1 MNIHEYQA
9 KEILK
14 NYGLPVLKGKSY
26 NKNLETLDT
35 DIKDLKGPPWVVKS
49 QIHAGG
55 RGAGHFKNSF
65 NDKGGVQVIFDK
77 DDVSSVAQS
86 MMGNVLVTK
95 QTGEIGKTV
104 NRIFIEEGCD
114 IDREF
119 YLSLLV
125 DRNTSKVM
133 MMISAA
139 GGMDIEEVAIT
150 NPQKIINVHFTT
162 YNDISLDDSLLTKL
176 DITKNQLDEL
186 TSIINKLLTAFI
198 SIDASS
204 IEINPLVLNKQGNFV
219 ILDAKISLDDNA
231 LFRHPE
237 LLDLKDLTEE
247 DPLELQA
254 AEHDMNY
261 VKLDGSIGCMV
272 NGAGLAMAT
281 MDIIKQFGEEPANF
295 LDLGGTANKDR
306 VIMGFKTIQSDPNVK
321 SILINIF
328 GGIIHCDMIANG
340 IVDAVKELDF
350 KLPLVVRFQGTNAK
364 EGKDKINN
372 SDLGLISID
381 DFTEAAKKV
390 VELAKG

>member
-14 NYGLPVLKGKSY
+14 NYGLPVLKGKSF
-26 NKNLETLDT
+26 NKNLETLDA
-35 DIKDLKGPPWVVKS
+35 DMKDLKGPPWVVKS

-77 DDVSSVAQS
+77 DNVSSVAQS

-150 NPQKIINVHFTT
+150 NPEKIINVHFTT
-162 YNDISLDDSLLTKL
+162 YKDISLDDSLLTKL

-186 TSIINKLLTAFI
+186 TSIINKLLNAFT

-204 IEINPLVLNKQGNFV
+204 IEINPLVLNKQGSFV

>member
-14 NYGLPVLKGKSY
+14 QYGLPVLKGKSY
-26 NKNLETLDT
+26 NKNLETLND
-35 DIKDLKGPPWVVKS
+35 DMADLKGPPWVVKS

-55 RGAGHFKNSF
+55 RGAGYFKNSF
-65 NDKGGVQVIFDK
+65 NDKGGVQVVFEK
-77 DDVSSVAQS
+77 NEVSSIAQS
-86 MMGNVLVTK
+86 MMGNILITK

-125 DRNTSKVM
+125 DRNNSKLM

-139 GGMDIEEVAIT
+139 GGMDIEEVAET
-150 NPQKIINVHFTT
+150 NPEKIINIHFTKYT
-162 YNDISLDDSLLTKL
+162 DISLDESLMTKL
-176 DITKNQLDEL
+176 EINKNQFEEL
-186 TSIINKLLTAFI
+186 TSIINKIVNAFN
-198 SIDASS
+198 SIDAST
-204 IEINPLVLNKQGNFV
+204 IEINPLVLNKHGSFV

-237 LLDLKDLTEE
+237 LLELKDLTEE

-340 IVDAVKELDF
+340 IVEAVKELNF

-364 EGKDKINN
+364 EGRDVINN
-372 SDLGLISID
+372 SNLGLVSID

-390 VELAKG
+390 VELAKS

>member
-14 NYGLPVLKGKSY
+14 NFGLPVLKGKSY
-26 NKNLETLDT
+26 IKNIETLST
-35 DIKDLKGPPWVVKS
+35 DIENLNGPPWVVKS

-55 RGAGHFKNSF
+55 RGAGYFKNSF
-65 NDKGGVQVIFDK
+65 NDKGGVQVIFEK
-77 DDVSSVAQS
+77 NEVSLIAKS
-86 MMGNVLVTK
+86 MMGNVLITK
-95 QTGEIGKTV
+95 QTGQIGKKV

-125 DRNTSKVM
+125 DRNDSKVM

-139 GGMDIEEVAIT
+139 GGMDIEEVAVK
-150 NPQKIINVHFTT
+150 NPEKIINIHFKT
-162 YNDISLDDSLLTKL
+162 YTDISLEENLMTKL
-176 DITKNQLDEL
+176 EITKNQLDEL
-186 TSIINKLLTAFI
+186 TSVVNKLLNTFT
-198 SIDASS
+198 SIDAST
-204 IEINPLVLNKQGNFV
+204 IEINPLVLNKQGGFV
-219 ILDAKISLDDNA
+219 VLDAKISLDDNA

-237 LLDLKDLTEE
+237 LADLKDLTEE

-340 IVDAVKELDF
+340 IVEAVKELDF
-350 KLPLVVRFQGTNAK
+350 KLPLVVRFQGTNAS
-364 EGKDKINN
+364 EGRDVINN
-372 SDLGLISID
+372 SKLGLISID

>member
-14 NYGLPVLKGKSY
+14 QYGLPVLKGKSY
-26 NKNLETLDT
+26 NKNLQTLND
-35 DIKDLKGPPWVVKS
+35 DIADLKGPPWVIKS

-55 RGAGHFKNSF
+55 RGAGYFKNSF
-65 NDKGGVQVIFDK
+65 NDKGGVQVVFEK
-77 DDVSSVAQS
+77 NEVSSIAQS
-86 MMGNVLVTK
+86 MMGNILITK

-125 DRNTSKVM
+125 DRNNSKLM

-139 GGMDIEEVAIT
+139 GGMDIEEVAVT
-150 NPQKIINVHFTT
+150 NPEKIINVHFTT
-162 YNDISLDDSLLTKL
+162 YKDISLDESLMTKL
-176 DITKNQLDEL
+176 EINKNQLEEL
-186 TSIINKLLTAFI
+186 TSIINKLVNAFN
-198 SIDASS
+198 SIDAST
-204 IEINPLVLNKQGNFV
+204 IEINPLVLNKQGSFV
-219 ILDAKISLDDNA
+219 VLDAKISLDDNA

-237 LLDLKDLTEE
+237 LADLKDLTEE

-306 VIMGFKTIQSDPNVK
+306 VIMGFKTIQSDPNVQ

-340 IVDAVKELDF
+340 IVEAVKELDF

-364 EGKDKINN
+364 EGRDVINN
-372 SDLGLISID
+372 SNLGLVSID

>member
-26 NKNLETLDT
+26 NKNLETLDA

-77 DDVSSVAQS
+77 DNVSSVAKS
-86 MMGNVLVTK
+86 MMGNVLITK

-150 NPQKIINVHFTT
+150 NPEKIINVHFTKYT
-162 YNDISLDDSLLTKL
+162 DISLDDSLLTKL
-176 DITKNQLDEL
+176 DITKNQLDGL
-186 TSIINKLLTAFI
+186 TSIINKLLNAFT
-198 SIDASS
+198 SIDAST
-204 IEINPLVLNKQGNFV
+204 IEINPLVLNNQGSFV
-219 ILDAKISLDDNA
+219 VLDAKISLDDNA